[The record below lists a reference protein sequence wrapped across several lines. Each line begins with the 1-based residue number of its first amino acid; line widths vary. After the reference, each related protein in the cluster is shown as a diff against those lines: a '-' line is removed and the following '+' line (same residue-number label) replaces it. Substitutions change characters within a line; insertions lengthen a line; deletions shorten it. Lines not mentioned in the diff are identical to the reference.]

1 MELRV
6 WKGLHNITLPNL
18 ITRLCTKMARGRRL
32 ISCFLLF
39 LMVMNIIGHYAFL
52 VLLRNQIAIATEKKI
67 HSNLN
72 EPGGNF
78 IVKLPINTLTEF
90 KEHEPLEGYFT
101 YEGKVYQTIDQR
113 LYQDTLYLVC
123 IHDQRTTA
131 VDHKIAEVARSF
143 AGDDLEGTAALLM
156 APFAKYYIATSYTLQ
171 QAHKGWVLQWKYN
184 EHSRGYTQNSS
195 FIIFHP
201 PKLMS

>member
-1 MELRV
+1 
-6 WKGLHNITLPNL
+6 
-18 ITRLCTKMARGRRL
+18 
-32 ISCFLLF
+32 
-39 LMVMNIIGHYAFL
+39 MVMNTIGHYAFL

-67 HSNLN
+67 QSNLN

-78 IVKLPINTLTEF
+78 IIKIPVRAVADK
-90 KEHEPLEGYFT
+90 KEQVPLKGYFT
-101 YEGKVYQTIDQR
+101 YEGNVYQTISQR

-131 VDHKIAEVARSF
+131 VDNKITEVARSF

-156 APFAKYYIATSYTLQ
+156 APFAKYYIAAAYTVQ
-171 QAHKGWVLQWKYN
+171 QAHRGWVLQWNYN
-184 EHSRGYTQNSS
+184 ESSTGYTQNSS

-201 PKLMS
+201 PKLMA